1 MSLSPKLGPS
11 LTLSGTPS
19 CDHRLRKNSSFTL
32 TYSRTSVSW
41 AERKGAE
48 TKLRRKGGEPR
59 GQDETQVVIAGV
71 KTRLLCSGSSPECPL
86 QALSFGNPF
95 RPQSRF
101 IDSNLFCISTEA
113 LAYIT
118 RWTPSLEAVLSEE
131 SLRVSLL
138 VQWLRLRT
146 SDAGVVG
153 SVPGQGTKNLYVE
166 PSSHTQKRKASEKK
180 YIRNCFHGRAI
191 LHL

>member
-1 MSLSPKLGPS
+1 M
-11 LTLSGTPS
+11 
-19 CDHRLRKNSSFTL
+19 R
-32 TYSRTSVSW
+32 
-41 AERKGAE
+41 
-48 TKLRRKGGEPR
+48 
-59 GQDETQVVIAGV
+59 VVIAGV

-118 RWTPSLEAVLSEE
+118 GLTPSLEAVLSEE

-146 SDAGVVG
+146 PDAGVVG

-166 PSSHTQKRKASEKK
+166 PSSQKKKKKPLRRSISGIAFMAELFFTRDRIQIGLCPCDAFQVHEKLKYKTQGSFPEIQPHQRCCLMGL
-180 YIRNCFHGRAI
+180 RV
-191 LHL
+191 